1 MIYYL
6 FLSGYTKHCSLSQ
19 ALLFSRQN
27 VDRKSYY
34 TYINLAIYLPKHIKY
49 FLDISVKQKKNNHND
64 NEIKHNVTYI
74 YIHTYMYTYIH
85 T

>member
-6 FLSGYTKHCSLSQ
+6 FLSGYTKHYSLSQ
-19 ALLFSRQN
+19 ALLLSRQN
-27 VDRKSYY
+27 VVRKSYY
-34 TYINLAIYLPKHIKY
+34 TYINFAFYLPKHIKC
-49 FLDISVKQKKNNHND
+49 FLDISIKQKKNNHND

-74 YIHTYMYTYIH
+74 YIHTYIH